1 MNFSL
6 TITGLLTLILS
17 QLVPLGE
24 LEVVLEALGIIMTW
38 YGRYRAGGINIF
50 GVKK

>member
-17 QLVPLGE
+17 QIVPVEE
-24 LEVVLEALGIIMTW
+24 LEVVLEAAGILMTW
-38 YGRYRAGGINIF
+38 YGRYRAGGINVF

>member
-17 QLVPLGE
+17 QFTPIEE
-24 LEVVLEALGIIMTW
+24 LEVVLEAVGIIMTW
-38 YGRYRAGGINIF
+38 YGRYRAGGINVF
-50 GVKK
+50 GLKK